1 MATGPPRAATSLKPR
16 PASGDRQSLLG
27 QAGPRGACSCRHME
41 VRHRRRVEGGA
52 LEQRPRQHH
61 REVRARHSRGAR
73 LQRLAAFQRATGPT
87 GRSSGTI
94 RFRARV
100 LVVLVSLLECE
111 EADGRQPVPRAVRA
125 RLMRAMRVTSGVWGW
140 DQG

>member
-1 MATGPPRAATSLKPR
+1 M
-16 PASGDRQSLLG
+16 
-27 QAGPRGACSCRHME
+27 QA
-41 VRHRRRVEGGA
+41 RHRRRVEGGA

-61 REVRARHSRGAR
+61 CKVRARHPHGAR
-73 LQRLAAFQRATGPT
+73 LQRLAALPCAAGPT
-87 GRSSGTI
+87 GRSSATI
-94 RFRARV
+94 RPRARV

-125 RLMRAMRVTSGVWGW
+125 RLMRVVRVTSGVGGW